1 MDKAA
6 AMRARLIEQVTQMLH
21 RAGMYTAHDQDFEI
35 ICKMRLEDLRFLD
48 GLPEPTRDDL
58 GLSDKYRSG
67 GIPGPFR
74 ETFGDEAR
82 YYNEV
87 ASVYA
92 EIFHHYGYLTVDRL
106 VPDEPWSTLLAAA
119 DSAYTGRDT
128 RLSEIIE
135 TFGPPSF
142 KIHKYVH
149 CYAPESGT
157 GWAFFDGFSYTPDDH
172 GAPETPF
179 RGYPSDPVLRS
190 IRLPGPD
197 FEESL
202 RLTRQGKALRHHTQ
216 LERLN

>member
-6 AMRARLIEQVTQMLH
+6 AMRARLIEQVAQMLH
-21 RAGMYTAHDQDFEI
+21 RPGMYAAYDQDFEI
-35 ICKMRLEDLRFLD
+35 ICNMRLDDLRFLD
-48 GLPEPTRDDL
+48 GLPELTRDDL
-58 GLSDKYRSG
+58 GLSDKYRSC

-74 ETFGDEAR
+74 EVFGKDTR
-82 YYNEV
+82 FYSEV

-92 EIFHHYGYLTVDRL
+92 EIFHHYGYLTADRL
-106 VPDEPWSTLLAAA
+106 VPDEPWSALLAAA
-119 DSAYTGRDT
+119 DSAYTGRDA
-128 RLSEIIE
+128 RLSEIVK

-142 KIHKYVH
+142 KIHKYVY

-157 GWAFFDGFSYTPDDH
+157 GWAFFDGFNYTLDVR
-172 GAPETPF
+172 GAPATPF

-202 RLTRQGKALRHHTQ
+202 RLTRQGEALRHHTQ
-216 LERLN
+216 LERLA